1 MTEKKSGE
9 NVATQG
15 ETTRFC
21 PSAQPLLGNSLVLGT
36 VNRLGGKPSVTLLE
50 HPVKVTEGTILA
62 FAGGQIRPT
71 DVFRFAAPCEQCGC
85 NNWSGS
91 SCRVAERLVQILPA
105 VGSELPRCKL
115 RPVCQWFAQEGGA
128 ACVRCPQVQT
138 DNASLETALN
148 SVAPANIPLA
158 TNTSAPGPSL
168 TGKP

>member
-1 MTEKKSGE
+1 MSEDKTGE
-9 NVATQG
+9 SSAPRR

-21 PSAQPLLGNSLVLGT
+21 PSAQPSLGNSMVLGT
-36 VNRLGGKPSVTLLE
+36 VNRLGAEPSITLLE

-62 FAGGQIRPT
+62 FGGSHVRPT

-105 VGSELPRCKL
+105 SSSELPRCKL

-128 ACVRCPQVQT
+128 ACVRCPQVRT
-138 DNASLETALN
+138 DDASLEAALN
-148 SVAPANIPLA
+148 SVAPVSIPLT
-158 TNTSAPGPSL
+158 TNTPIPERH
-168 TGKP
+168 